1 MKIETK
7 KLNIFDIAGY
17 VFLAL
22 VLYFFLVILNIIPD
36 AFGIKELINKIEY
49 LMYSIL
55 FLNNLRYNK
64 SEVLL

>member
-1 MKIETK
+1 METK

-36 AFGIKELINKIEY
+36 AFDIKELINKIAY
-49 LMYSIL
+49 
-55 FLNNLRYNK
+55 
-64 SEVLL
+64 